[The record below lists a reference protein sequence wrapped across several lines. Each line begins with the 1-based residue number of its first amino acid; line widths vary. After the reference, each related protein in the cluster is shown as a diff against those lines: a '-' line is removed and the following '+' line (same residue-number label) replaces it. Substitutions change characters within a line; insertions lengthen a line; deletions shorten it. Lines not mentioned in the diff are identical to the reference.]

1 MFVNDPLSDMI
12 ARIKNAAERR
22 RSKVMTPASTLR
34 GRVLEVLK
42 DEGYIRGY
50 SLVEIPGEIM
60 LPESNS
66 SISLSAF
73 AAAALISL
81 GLGGNDA
88 QKIMGI
94 IAVLL

>member
-1 MFVNDPLSDMI
+1 MPH
-12 ARIKNAAERR
+12 E
-22 RSKVMTPASTLR
+22 
-34 GRVLEVLK
+34 
-42 DEGYIRGY
+42 
-50 SLVEIPGEIM
+50 